1 MLAMLV
7 AVGAGAAEGSNF
19 YANLLRRGASDLAAG
34 NYERALKELRIASFG
49 LVDSLPEFQ
58 TAHVYMA
65 IAARK
70 LNRDADARSAVLR
83 VVSAERIERHYASL
97 PLAQEWRSAF
107 DVIARKLLPAD
118 QVSFLYGTGPAPGP
132 QPPRTIPAPV
142 PSPTPAPVT
151 VQPATPQPPPL
162 PEPQPEPRPQP
173 VVPAPAPTP
182 KSTKPPVDRK
192 PQPQPQPQPPAPAPA
207 PQPVKPPPVAAPQT
221 PKGPTAAE
229 ITRQLNAAEGALA
242 RNDLTAA
249 RVLYRQVLEATALD
263 HDTAIRLSEG
273 LYRARDFANALRA
286 FGRAGAL
293 REGEEP
299 YHYYKAVALYET
311 GRYVEAKRE
320 LAAALP
326 FIDQTPDVARYRAK
340 IEGAIE

>member
-1 MLAMLV
+1 MLV
-7 AVGAGAAEGSNF
+7 AVAAGAAPEGSNF
-19 YANLLRRGASDLAAG
+19 YSNLLRRGASDLASG
-34 NYERALKELRIASFG
+34 NYEKALKELRIASFG
-49 LVDSLPEFQ
+49 LVDSLAEFQ

-65 IAARK
+65 IAAKK

-83 VVSAERIERHYASL
+83 VVAAERIERHYASL
-97 PLAQEWRSAF
+97 PLAQEWRTAF
-107 DVIARKLLPAD
+107 DVIARKLLPPD

-132 QPPRTIPAPV
+132 HPPRT
-142 PSPTPAPVT
+142 
-151 VQPATPQPPPL
+151 
-162 PEPQPEPRPQP
+162 
-173 VVPAPAPTP
+173 VPAPAPAPVPAPVTIQPATPPPSTPLSEPQSQPQGAVPAPAPAP

-192 PQPQPQPQPPAPAPA
+192 PQPQPQTPAPAPA
-207 PQPVKPPPVAAPQT
+207 PQPVKPPSPQT

-229 ITRQLNAAEGALA
+229 VTRQLNAAEGALG
-242 RNDLTAA
+242 RNDLIAA
-249 RVLYRQVLEATALD
+249 RGIYRQVLEAPALD
-263 HDTAIRLSEG
+263 HETAIRLAEG

-286 FGRAGAL
+286 FARAGAL

-311 GRYVEAKRE
+311 GRYMEAKRE